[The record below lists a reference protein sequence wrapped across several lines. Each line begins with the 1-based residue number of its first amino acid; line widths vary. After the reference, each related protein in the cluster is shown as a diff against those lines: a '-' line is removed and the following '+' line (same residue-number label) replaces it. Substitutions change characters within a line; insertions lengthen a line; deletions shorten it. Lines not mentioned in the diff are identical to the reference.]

1 MALCNIMTG
10 AGFDLGFMGGFGLAW
25 LGLVILFFL
34 IVFTRKWVGEE
45 MGVGFNIIGAFAGAG
60 IPYLIAITIT
70 CSYKWALGIGIIGF
84 VIGGFLLGQ
93 FIESGDEWS

>member
-1 MALCNIMTG
+1 MVCNIMTG

-45 MGVGFNIIGAFAGAG
+45 MGVGFNLLGAFVGAG
-60 IPYLIAITIT
+60 IPYLIVITIT
-70 CSYKWALGIGIIGF
+70 CSYKWALGIGIIGL

-93 FIESGDEWS
+93 FIDSGDEWS